1 MPSGADPWQ
10 GTMRPAPP
18 RRADARRNHERLLAV
33 ARELFEER
41 GAGVPLDEIARR
53 AGVGNATMY
62 RHFPTRRDM
71 IVAVYADEVERLC
84 AKGRDLLDADS
95 PWDALFTWLRDF
107 IEHVAGKREL
117 ILAIPEDRDGERSA
131 LFERWHDA
139 MHATAAA
146 LLARTGETCDVGDL
160 VAAAHGIA
168 LAASDADQAH
178 RLLEYFRRG
187 ITAAPAS

>member
-1 MPSGADPWQ
+1 MPSGAGPWQ

-18 RRADARRNHERLLAV
+18 RRADARRNHERLLEV

-53 AGVGNATMY
+53 AGAGNASMY

-84 AKGRDLLDADS
+84 AKGRDLLDAEA
-95 PWDALFTWLRDF
+95 PWDALFTWLRGF
-107 IEHVAGKREL
+107 VEHVAGKREL
-117 ILAIPEDRDGERSA
+117 ILAIPEDRDGERSQ

-139 MHATAAA
+139 MHATAGA
-146 LLARTGETCDVGDL
+146 LLARTGARHDVADL

-168 LAASDADQAH
+168 LAASGPDQAH

-187 ITAAPAS
+187 IRAAPGP